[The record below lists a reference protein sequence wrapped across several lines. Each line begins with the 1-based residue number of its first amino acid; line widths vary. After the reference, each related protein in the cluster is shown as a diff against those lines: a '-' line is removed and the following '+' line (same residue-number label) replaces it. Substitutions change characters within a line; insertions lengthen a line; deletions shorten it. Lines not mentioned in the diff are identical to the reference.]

1 MQKIG
6 CRRQEEGDSKMNL
19 GFENLQ
25 VWQRSVA
32 LSVEIYKALEHCKD
46 YGLRDQMHRS
56 AVSIPSN
63 ISEGFERKGNKEFIQ
78 YLYIAKGSCAEL
90 RTQLY
95 IAMTTGTIEHQKAS
109 ELIEVT
115 KKISAMLYKLIET
128 RKTKF

>member
-1 MQKIG
+1 VVIEKF
-6 CRRQEEGDSKMNL
+6 EDLDVWKEG
-19 GFENLQ
+19 
-25 VWQRSVA
+25 VR

-95 IAMTTGTIEHQKAS
+95 IAMKTQTIDNQKAS
-109 ELIEVT
+109 NLIETT
-115 KKISAMLYKLIET
+115 KKISAMLYSLIQT
-128 RKTKF
+128 RKTKFK